1 MIDPGPK
8 LEKQSLLDLPD
19 EVIEDNIMCYLSL
32 KDLHNCSKCENER
45 LKGCSDRVR
54 HKSTCK

>member
-1 MIDPGPK
+1 MKGSGPK
-8 LEKQSLLDLPD
+8 LKEQSLLDLPD

-32 KDLHNCSKCENER
+32 KDSHNCSKCENER

-54 HKSTCK
+54 QKSTCK